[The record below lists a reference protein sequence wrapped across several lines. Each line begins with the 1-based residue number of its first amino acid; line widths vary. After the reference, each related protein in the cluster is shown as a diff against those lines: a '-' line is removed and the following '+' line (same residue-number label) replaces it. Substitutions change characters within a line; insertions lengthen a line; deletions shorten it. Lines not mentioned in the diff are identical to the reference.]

1 MFNFNYDPQRQG
13 YDTGLWK
20 TLSGTPSVSSNDL
33 LFNAD
38 SAIQY
43 ADCLRGVYNFKV
55 TFAAAP
61 VNATLTG
68 GTSAT
73 SQLDGILT
81 GGTSA
86 TSVIETWNAVSDGE
100 FAITIDGTAYDIIG
114 LDFSEAA
121 DMDAVAAII
130 QAGIRAETGSTE
142 TVVWSTN
149 KFIITG
155 SKSVTV
161 TSAVDG
167 GSGTDIS
174 GVGATTFMDCE
185 DGVGTPTTGWRNV
198 TDGEFA
204 ITIDGTA
211 YDITGLDFSSVVD
224 IDDVAGVIQAGIR
237 AKTELNEIVVWSTNK
252 FVITSKT
259 SITVTSAV
267 SEGTGTDISGVGA
280 TTFMDSED
288 GVGTPAAGA
297 NKSIGLI
304 SLNKDT
310 KALFNIYGNELKCI
324 VKDSS
329 GTETSVIIPWVASWS
344 SAAALFQIKWLA
356 QGVGF
361 YVNGVNVANVN
372 ASVTSPMSVYVNN
385 PNSDNLLVS
394 FVEGLGIESYI

>member
-13 YDTGLWK
+13 YDAGLWK

-73 SQLDGILT
+73 S
-81 GGTSA
+81 
-86 TSVIETWNAVSDGE
+86 VIATWNAVKDGE
-100 FAITIDGTAYDIIG
+100 FAITIDGTAYDITE

-121 DMDAVAAII
+121 DMAAVAAII
-130 QAGIRAETGSTE
+130 QAAIRAKTELNE

-149 KFIITG
+149 KFVIT
-155 SKSVTV
+155 SKTAITV

-185 DGVGTPTTGWRNV
+185 DGVGTP
-198 TDGEFA
+198 
-204 ITIDGTA
+204 
-211 YDITGLDFSSVVD
+211 
-224 IDDVAGVIQAGIR
+224 
-237 AKTELNEIVVWSTNK
+237 
-252 FVITSKT
+252 
-259 SITVTSAV
+259 
-267 SEGTGTDISGVGA
+267 
-280 TTFMDSED
+280 
-288 GVGTPAAGA
+288 AAGA

-310 KALFNIYGNELKCI
+310 KALFNVYGNELKCI

-361 YVNGVNVANVN
+361 YVNEVNVANVD

-385 PNSDNLLVS
+385 PNSDNLLIS
-394 FVEGLGIESYI
+394 FVEGLGIETYL